1 MISEKETTR
10 LSKQLSYVLRH
21 NPGDIGI
28 TLDEQGWADVAILLN
43 SLTANGHPITLDVLR
58 HVVATNAKQ
67 RFSFNS
73 DETKIRANQGHSVEV
88 ELGYTATTPP
98 EFLYHGTVDR
108 FAAAIMQQGLQ
119 KMNRHHVHLSADTAT
134 ATTVGLR
141 RGKPLILQVSAG
153 KMYEAGYRFYLSDN
167 NVWLTDEVP
176 PAFIQLFRKRC
187 CV

>member
-43 SLTANGHPITLDVLR
+43 SLTANGHPISVDVLR

-88 ELGYTATTPP
+88 ELGLYSHYTA
-98 EFLYHGTVDR
+98 G
-108 FAAAIMQQGLQ
+108 I
-119 KMNRHHVHLSADTAT
+119 
-134 ATTVGLR
+134 
-141 RGKPLILQVSAG
+141 
-153 KMYEAGYRFYLSDN
+153 
-167 NVWLTDEVP
+167 
-176 PAFIQLFRKRC
+176 FIPWHC
-187 CV
+187 